1 MLSNERSNEDPVPPS
16 AAPHRPDPEST
27 ATTANRILDAA
38 ESLFIDRGY
47 AATSVRAIAQ
57 RAAVNLGAAHYHFG
71 SKRALFA
78 AVVERCFEPIQEQ
91 RNQALEALLAQPHAP
106 TAGEIVEA
114 FLVPLTSGPT
124 SEAARLIAR
133 LFGEPIAISQPLI
146 ETQFGPTF
154 ERFSQAF
161 ERALPNV
168 DPIEIRWRFHF
179 MIGAM
184 LHTLTTGGPI
194 STPQSSRFEAIQK
207 LQAFAVAGL
216 STSPDSPSVQE
227 NET

>member
-1 MLSNERSNEDPVPPS
+1 MPPPV
-16 AAPHRPDPEST
+16 APHRSDPET
-27 ATTANRILDAA
+27 ALTTAARILDAA

-47 AATSVRAIAQ
+47 AATSVRAIAE

-71 SKRALFA
+71 SKQALFG
-78 AVVERCFEPIQEQ
+78 AVVERCFEPIQKQ
-91 RNQALEALLAQPHAP
+91 RNQALEALLARPCSP
-106 TAGEIVEA
+106 TVAEIIEA
-114 FLVPLTSGPT
+114 FLVPLVSGSA
-124 SEAARLIAR
+124 SEASRLIAR

-161 ERALPNV
+161 EGALPDV

-179 MIGAM
+179 MIGSM

-194 STPQSSRFEAIQK
+194 STPKSSRSEAIQK
-207 LQAFAVAGL
+207 LQAFAMAGL
-216 STSPDSPSVQE
+216 SASPDSPGVQE